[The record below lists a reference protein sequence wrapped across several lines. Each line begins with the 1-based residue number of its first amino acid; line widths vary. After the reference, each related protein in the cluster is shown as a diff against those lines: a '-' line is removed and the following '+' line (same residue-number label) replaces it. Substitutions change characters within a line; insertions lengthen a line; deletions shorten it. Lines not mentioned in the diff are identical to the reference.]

1 MNNFK
6 VFLLMG
12 LLSIILVLIGGAV
25 GGQSGAMLFFLISWR

>member
-25 GGQSGAMLFFLISWR
+25 GGQSEQCFSS